1 MKYNRWTKVLATA
14 FGAQQE
20 LAEVVTMIDEV
31 ALRELLTRKRPPTE
45 HESRL
50 LRQSPATRRQ
60 LYLLADVIRA
70 EHYLAWKQSGIDAT
84 LVYRAASSPET
95 KPVSLNDNP
104 DFSLTLY
111 PLDTEGKT
119 WNLHLRLSE
128 RSAKLADTGIR
139 LIDDEGAVWMAGH
152 PDADG
157 ELSND
162 WSFEESPLERLH
174 RHCLHVLP
182 G

>member
-1 MKYNRWTKVLATA
+1 MKRNKRMKILAA
-14 FGAQQE
+14 VFGAQQE
-20 LAEVVTMIDEV
+20 PAENAVMIDEV

-45 HESRL
+45 HEARL

-60 LYLLADVIRA
+60 LYWLADVIRA
-70 EHYLAWKQSGIDAT
+70 EQYLFWKQVGINAT
-84 LVYRAASSPET
+84 LVYRAASSAET
-95 KPVSLNDNP
+95 KPVSLTDNP

-111 PLDTEGKT
+111 PLDTEGKA

-139 LIDDEGAVWMAGH
+139 LIDDEGKVWIAGY

-157 ELSND
+157 ELSDD
-162 WSFEESPLERLH
+162 WIFEESPLERLH
-174 RHCLHVLP
+174 RHCLYVLP
-182 G
+182 R